1 MSFNLKSGNT
11 TPFKQMGSSPV
22 KQDYVKDIYDP
33 KWNPKGTKD
42 FSGKTIRTTKEL
54 AKVSTTPKT
63 NVKQAVNLNSQ
74 LAKNK
79 QLKSK
84 VTKKVAGKVAG
95 KVASR
100 FLGPVGV
107 ALTLK
112 DAYGTYK
119 DVKKGKGIKES
130 LKKNFLGIE

>member
-22 KQDYVKDIYDP
+22 KQDYVKNIYDP
-33 KWNPKGTKD
+33 KWNPTGTKD

-54 AKVSTTPKT
+54 AKVSTTPK
-63 NVKQAVNLNSQ
+63 
-74 LAKNK
+74 NK
-79 QLKSK
+79 QLK
-84 VTKKVAGKVAG
+84 KKVIKKVAG

>member
-22 KQDYVKDIYDP
+22 KQDYVKNIYDP
-33 KWNPKGTKD
+33 KWNPSGTKD

-54 AKVSTTPKT
+54 AKVSTTPK
-63 NVKQAVNLNSQ
+63 
-74 LAKNK
+74 NK
-79 QLKSK
+79 QLGKK
-84 VTKKVAGKVAG
+84 ATKKVAGKVAG